1 VTLHIAKAVAVTV
14 ITLGAVITR
23 PRGLDEGIA
32 ALVGGLLALVLGLVP
47 PGEALRV
54 ELDSWNVFLF
64 FLGMMAFAGL
74 ADQSGVF
81 DWIAQVAGRLAR
93 GRVRVLYLLL
103 FLIGATITV
112 LFANDSAALVLTP
125 IVYALVMRLALDP
138 LPFVFATTFIAD
150 TASIALPVSNPLNVI
165 MADRFSIG
173 LASYLSHMWLPTLLA
188 VAINLAVF
196 LLLFRR
202 SIAGRFAA
210 PALSARPLPAGTV
223 AIFIALALAYLVASA
238 YRFPLGIVACAG
250 AAMLAAELTR
260 RRELDLARLGREVS
274 WSIFGFLAGLLL
286 IVQGLTDS
294 GVTRDLGR
302 ALVDA
307 VGTSPTAAIAVS
319 AAGSALGA
327 NVINNLPMALVM
339 ASAIHGLH
347 ASASI
352 RLDLVYGTIVG
363 CDLGPNLTHL
373 GSLATLIWL
382 LFLRRKGMDV
392 SAWDYFRIGVVVM
405 PLMLG
410 GAILGLWLAS

>member
-1 VTLHIAKAVAVTV
+1 
-14 ITLGAVITR
+14 
-23 PRGLDEGIA
+23 
-32 ALVGGLLALVLGLVP
+32 
-47 PGEALRV
+47 
-54 ELDSWNVFLF
+54 
-64 FLGMMAFAGL
+64 
-74 ADQSGVF
+74 
-81 DWIAQVAGRLAR
+81 
-93 GRVRVLYLLL
+93 
-103 FLIGATITV
+103 
-112 LFANDSAALVLTP
+112 
-125 IVYALVMRLALDP
+125 
-138 LPFVFATTFIAD
+138 
-150 TASIALPVSNPLNVI
+150 
-165 MADRFSIG
+165 
-173 LASYLSHMWLPTLLA
+173 MWLPTLLA
-188 VAINLAVF
+188 VATNLAVF